1 MVEDGEDG
9 LRDTRRCE
17 VSICLSMLCI
27 YVIQKKK
34 AMDVFAQSSKG
45 KKGWLKKKTT
55 YFGLDIDG

>member
-17 VSICLSMLCI
+17 VSKCLSMLRIC
-27 YVIQKKK
+27 VIQKEK

-45 KKGWLKKKTT
+45 NKGW
-55 YFGLDIDG
+55 